1 MKTRPETMEP
11 TPQETQSE
19 AKNAPNGTLHTES
32 EEMDGLTA
40 EPASNGAVAQ
50 SAETE
55 VIQPRPAPP
64 MDWKRFGLPI
74 GLLGGML
81 VALLIAIQFM
91 PRGIPKTEGQT
102 LNKVPAAMGEW
113 SLLEEYNV
121 GEAALRELQ
130 PDEYLARIYVNAL
143 GEQADLSIIAG
154 SHTGAFHSPQVCF
167 RVQNWEFAD
176 NREIDLN
183 VVGLSEPLKARFVE
197 LVSLRG
203 DNQRAVGIYFYS
215 TPFGYR
221 SDTSSARVY
230 LLAARL
236 AGMNSRSYFVR
247 FLKPA
252 SGNAERD
259 RESIKQF
266 AETVLSAMVKTNPEV
281 VR

>member
-1 MKTRPETMEP
+1 
-11 TPQETQSE
+11 
-19 AKNAPNGTLHTES
+19 
-32 EEMDGLTA
+32 
-40 EPASNGAVAQ
+40 
-50 SAETE
+50 
-55 VIQPRPAPP
+55 
-64 MDWKRFGLPI
+64 
-74 GLLGGML
+74 
-81 VALLIAIQFM
+81 
-91 PRGIPKTEGQT
+91 
-102 LNKVPAAMGEW
+102 
-113 SLLEEYNV
+113 
-121 GEAALRELQ
+121 EAALRELQ
-130 PDEYLARIYVNAL
+130 PDEYLARIYVNAQ

-176 NREIDLN
+176 NREISLN
-183 VVGLSEPLKARFVE
+183 VPGLAEPIKARFVE

-221 SDTSSARVY
+221 SDTSSARIY

-252 SGNAERD
+252 SGNAQRD
-259 RESIKQF
+259 RESIQRF
-266 AETVLSAMVKTNPEV
+266 AEAVLAEMVKTNPEV